1 MQDKLRPG
9 ELVQIWDHS
18 PDETCS
24 PTITEHGSIGYLV
37 KPSVQ
42 KSSITSGVIW
52 EVICFGQDP
61 PTKHHVHEEWLN
73 LIHSPSDIKKKT

>member
-1 MQDKLRPG
+1 MKHELKPG

-18 PDETCS
+18 FDTLTG

-37 KPSVQ
+37 KPGVQ
-42 KSSITSGVIW
+42 KDSIISGVIW

-61 PTKHHVHEEWLN
+61 PTRHHVHEQWLN